1 MKAKVITLSERR
13 RVMSTLDML
22 ALNKVLDDLI
32 VAIQKER
39 IQHQQR
45 RRVFTVISGGRAS
58 VVQREQ

>member
-13 RVMSTLDML
+13 RVMSTLDMI

-39 IQHQQR
+39 NQQR
-45 RRVFTVISGGRAS
+45 RRVFTVIRGGRAS
-58 VVQREQ
+58 VMQREQ